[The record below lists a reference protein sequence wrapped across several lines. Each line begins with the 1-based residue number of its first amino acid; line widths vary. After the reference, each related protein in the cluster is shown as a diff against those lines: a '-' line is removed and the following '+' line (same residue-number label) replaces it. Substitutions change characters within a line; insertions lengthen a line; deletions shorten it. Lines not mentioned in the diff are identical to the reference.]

1 VPGVSARLAANH
13 WQRAIDTHAANFPHA
28 EHFRG
33 DLHDADVRRFP
44 AGDLFWASPEC
55 PEWSL
60 AKGRRRDY
68 DKQPDLFGEVLSD
81 EAADRSR
88 ALMWDVPRYLSA
100 MALRGRPVRAGAVEN
115 VPDVRAWTAWGQ
127 WRAAIENID
136 NGMGGYRTKLIALN
150 SMHARP
156 RVTPFA
162 PQSRDRLYLLYWPA
176 NLGRDPDWGKWLNPP
191 AHCESCGEVRAV
203 QWWKRRGNDMG
214 RYRHQYLY
222 RCPVPSCGR
231 VVEPAAL
238 PAATA
243 IDWALRG
250 TRIGDRAAP
259 LSPKTLA
266 RIRAGLDRYARPLM
280 VPAGGTW
287 RNDATPVTDPMP
299 ARTTRENDALAIPEG
314 AMVMRNNTPRGNP
327 GQMCSPVGEPLRTLT
342 ASGQQS
348 LLTWDHLAGHGGA
361 LVVPVEGRD
370 GKAAVPASVP
380 MRTQTA
386 RAETG
391 IAVPDLL
398 VPYYSAGAARPV
410 SEPVGTLTAVD
421 RYALARVALAVE
433 DVLFRMLE
441 PHEIAAAM
449 AFTARYV
456 VLGTKREKVR
466 QLGNAVTPPAAE
478 ILISALVEAI
488 TGEPL

>member
-1 VPGVSARLAANH
+1 LTLTLVDFFCGAGGSSQGATAVPGVSARLAANH
-13 WQRAIDTHAANFPHA
+13 WQRAIDTHAANFPHT
-28 EHFRG
+28 EHYRG
-33 DLHDADVRRFP
+33 DLHDAKVEKFP

-55 PEWSL
+55 PEWSR

-68 DKQPDLFGEVLSD
+68 DKQPDLFGEVLPD

-88 ALMWDVPRYLSA
+88 ALMWDVPRYLDA
-100 MALRGRPVRAGAVEN
+100 MTLRGRPVLAGVAEN
-115 VPDVRAWTAWGQ
+115 VPDVRDWTRWHT
-127 WRAAIENID
+127 WRAAIET
-136 NGMGGYRTKLIALN
+136 MGYRTRLIALN

-156 RVTPFA
+156 RVTPPA
-162 PQSRDRLYLLYWPA
+162 PQSRDRLYLAYWA
-176 NLGRDPDWGKWLNPP
+176 ASLGRDPDWGKWLRP
-191 AHCESCGEVRAV
+191 AALCPSCGEVRAV
-203 QWWKRRGNDMG
+203 QWFKRAGADMG
-214 RYRHQYLY
+214 SYRRQYLY

-231 VVEPAAL
+231 AVEPAAL

-243 IDWALRG
+243 IDWTLRG
-250 TRIGDRAAP
+250 TRIGDRTTP
-259 LSPKTLA
+259 LRPRTLD

-287 RNDATPVTDPMP
+287 RNDAIPVTDPMP
-299 ARTTRENDALAIPEG
+299 ARTTRENDALA
-314 AMVMRNNTPRGNP
+314 VP
-327 GQMCSPVGEPLRTLT
+327 GGV
-342 ASGQQS
+342 
-348 LLTWDHLAGHGGA
+348 

-370 GKAAVPASVP
+370 GKAALPASIP

-391 IAVPDLL
+391 IAAPDLL
-398 VPYYSAGAARPV
+398 VPYYSTGTARPV
-410 SEPVGTLTAVD
+410 SEPVGTLTATD
-421 RYALARVALAVE
+421 RYALALAALAVE

-449 AFTARYV
+449 AFTARYT

-488 TGEPL
+488 TGEEL